1 MNEREI
7 NMMIKCLEKIAVELH
22 TMNRYLGEINK
33 NLVENRKELKE
44 IAERILGV
52 EDTLSVMG

>member
-1 MNEREI
+1 
-7 NMMIKCLEKIAVELH
+7 MMIKCLEKIAVELH

>member
-7 NMMIKCLEKIAVELH
+7 NMMIKCLEKIAEELH

>member
-1 MNEREI
+1 
-7 NMMIKCLEKIAVELH
+7 
-22 TMNRYLGEINK
+22 MNRYLGEINK